1 MLREIINEGNAA
13 QCLALSRLRLGA
25 LLSNRI
31 KIFRGRRRSQSD
43 ECYARLEF
51 RGNVAQCF
59 ALLRLRLGFL
69 LSNRIKNLSGAE
81 AKPERRRFPEIRNGG

>member
-31 KIFRGRRRSQSD
+31 KIFRERRRSQSD
-43 ECYARLEF
+43 ECYVRLETQ
-51 RGNVAQCF
+51 GNAVQCL
-59 ALLRLRLGFL
+59 ALSPLRLGSL
-69 LSNRIKNLSGAE
+69 LSNPIKIFW
-81 AKPERRRFPEIRNGG
+81 ERRRSRGEGGFL

>member
-31 KIFRGRRRSQSD
+31 KIFRERRRSQSD
-43 ECYARLEF
+43 ECYVRLETQ
-51 RGNVAQCF
+51 GNAVQRL
-59 ALLRLRLGFL
+59 ALSPLRLGSL
-69 LSNRIKNLSGAE
+69 LSNPIKIFW
-81 AKPERRRFPEIRNGG
+81 ERRRSRGEGGFL

>member
-31 KIFRGRRRSQSD
+31 KIFRERRRSQSD
-43 ECYARLEF
+43 ECYVRLEAQ
-51 RGNVAQCF
+51 GNAVQRL
-59 ALLRLRLGFL
+59 ALSPLRLGSL
-69 LSNRIKNLSGAE
+69 LSNNIKIFW
-81 AKPERRRFPEIRNGG
+81 ERRRSRGEGGFL

>member
-31 KIFRGRRRSQSD
+31 KISRERRRSQSD
-43 ECYARLEF
+43 ECYVRLETQ
-51 RGNVAQCF
+51 GNVAQCL
-59 ALLRLRLGFL
+59 APSRLRLGTL
-69 LSNRIKNLSGAE
+69 LSNPIKIFRG
-81 AKPERRRFPEIRNGG
+81 RRRSRGEGGFL